1 MGYLILSSTPGSIPY
16 YLVLKTIYEQSGLDQ
31 VQSVQVRNPSP
42 TNTVFLRLVMSRIHD
57 CLEEFN
63 VSMYPAAILRRAC
76 SHTQCNENILSL

>member
-42 TNTVFLRLVMSRIHD
+42 PNAAFLHIGLVQD
-57 CLEEFN
+57 
-63 VSMYPAAILRRAC
+63 P
-76 SHTQCNENILSL
+76 